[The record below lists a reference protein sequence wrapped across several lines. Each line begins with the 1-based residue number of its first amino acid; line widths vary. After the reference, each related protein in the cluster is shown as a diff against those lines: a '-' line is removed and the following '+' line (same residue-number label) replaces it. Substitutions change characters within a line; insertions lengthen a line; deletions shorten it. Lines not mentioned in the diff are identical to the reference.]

1 MTQEQTS
8 HLCGRSRIRARK
20 GVSAVPAVSRPR
32 VSPGDFCG
40 RGATPEAVQ
49 ERSRRVAGG
58 SASHKLVLP
67 WSSVSGLSLPSSQQ
81 EPSARRLFRLL
92 IPRFSEP
99 AHTSQAIPQSHWTR
113 GNVVLSGS
121 SFPEQTTVPETV
133 GSQHLDPLS
142 SVRSSLPLHSAP
154 SCEEPPRWVAL
165 FIHGVTERATELSQ
179 SSAAGCLAV
188 DSFVHPSEPHFL
200 TFTIGVTYT
209 GKSWHVLGSQ

>member
-1 MTQEQTS
+1 MGSRAPS
-8 HLCGRSRIRARK
+8 HPPRPLLDGLW
-20 GVSAVPAVSRPR
+20 SRPT
-32 VSPGDFCG
+32 S
-40 RGATPEAVQ
+40 TE
-49 ERSRRVAGG
+49 VAWAYPG
-58 SASHKLVLP
+58 SADS
-67 WSSVSGLSLPSSQQ
+67 WDCSDTLPSSD
-81 EPSARRLFRLL
+81 
-92 IPRFSEP
+92 P